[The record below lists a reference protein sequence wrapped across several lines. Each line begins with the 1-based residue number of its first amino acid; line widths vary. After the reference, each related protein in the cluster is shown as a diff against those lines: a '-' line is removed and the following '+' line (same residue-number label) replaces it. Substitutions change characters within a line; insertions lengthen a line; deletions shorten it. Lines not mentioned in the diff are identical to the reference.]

1 MFLSIS
7 TSFSIS
13 WTSLSINDDG
23 VPLSS
28 TLLLIGTLSS
38 VAPVD
43 SVESGGVVVGGG
55 VVGGGV
61 VRGAVVRGEVVGL
74 LLGSVSSF
82 TETVGSENLMTSVL
96 SDHAWFFAHACIYKH
111 AYNVHVLHVSI
122 YNVHVLGYM
131 WAYTMYMC
139 YM

>member
-13 WTSLSINDDG
+13 LTSLSINDDG
-23 VPLSS
+23 VPSSS
-28 TLLLIGTLSS
+28 TSLSIGTLSS

-61 VRGAVVRGEVVGL
+61 VRGAVVRGGVVGL

-82 TETVGSENLMTSVL
+82 TETVGSENT
-96 SDHAWFFAHACIYKH
+96 IYIC
-111 AYNVHVLHVSI
+111 VV
-122 YNVHVLGYM
+122 
-131 WAYTMYMC
+131 
-139 YM
+139 